1 MKKSL
6 LFKLILCY
14 FICVFCFFVLFNTVG
29 SGVVTELLYESRTQQ
44 LKETGDSIV
53 ESFES
58 KNIDTMTSE
67 QVQTEMDR
75 ISSQLHAVVFVYSND
90 RKVSFTSGPKK
101 SFQETRVSYS
111 ATFSSEKYGKVYF
124 DMYLDNSC
132 IDLEYSNLMTF
143 GNIALIALS
152 VIVLLIFILVYFL
165 TIYPLHKINV
175 AAKEYSKGNFS
186 YELKIGQNDEY
197 RDLGN
202 TIKYM
207 ANELNNLDDYQ
218 RKFIGNISHD
228 FRSPLTSIKGYI
240 TAMIDGTIPVEKQE
254 KYLGIIL
261 FEADRLSGLMSSLLT
276 LYNFDNNK
284 GLLNKNSFD
293 INYIMKKTAETYE
306 GACDKKKISF
316 VYRIGNEP
324 LMVYADQPKIQQVI
338 NNLIDNAIKF
348 SPHYSRIILSTYV
361 KGDKVFVSVKDFGE
375 GIPKDSINRIWERFY
390 KNDPS
395 RGKDKKGTGLGL
407 AITKEIIQAHNENID
422 VISTEGVG
430 SEFIFT
436 LPKDKNKTE

>member
-1 MKKSL
+1 M
-6 LFKLILCY
+6 
-14 FICVFCFFVLFNTVG
+14 LFNMLG
-29 SGVVTELLYESRTQQ
+29 SKLLSEILYESRNQQ

-53 ESFES
+53 ESIEL
-58 KNIDTMTSE
+58 KNIDTMTGE
-67 QVQTEMDR
+67 QIQAELDR
-75 ISSQLHAVVFVYSND
+75 ISSQLHSIVYVYSND
-90 RKVSFTSGPKK
+90 RKISFSSGPKK
-101 SFQETRVSYS
+101 VLEETRVSYS
-111 ATFSSEKYGKVYF
+111 ASFSTEKYGKIFF
-124 DMYLDNSC
+124 DMYLENSC

-143 GNIALIALS
+143 GNTSLIILS
-152 VIVLLIFILVYFL
+152 VIVFLVFILVYFL
-165 TIYPLHKINV
+165 TIYPLHKISV

-261 FEADRLSGLMSSLLT
+261 FEADRLSGLMSNLLT

-284 GLLNKNSFD
+284 RLLTKSSFD

-316 VYRIGNEP
+316 VYRISDEP
-324 LMVYADQPKIQQVI
+324 LWVYADQPKIQQVI

-361 KGDKVFVSVKDFGE
+361 KGDKIFISVKDFGE

-430 SEFIFT
+430 TEFVFT
-436 LPKDKNKTE
+436 LAKDNNNKNADE